1 MIEIKTGA
9 KARPVMKEERNTQK
23 YRLLITLVI
32 AGMQPLDHR
41 TLCKGSQARTH
52 EKCRILVAELKVTM
66 RRVENFMDPE
76 V

>member
-1 MIEIKTGA
+1 LM
-9 KARPVMKEERNTQK
+9 
-23 YRLLITLVI
+23 TLVI